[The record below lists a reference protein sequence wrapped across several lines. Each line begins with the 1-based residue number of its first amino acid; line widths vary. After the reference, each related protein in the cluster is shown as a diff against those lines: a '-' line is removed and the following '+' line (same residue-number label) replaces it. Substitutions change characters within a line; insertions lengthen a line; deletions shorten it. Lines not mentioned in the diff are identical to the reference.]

1 MFTII
6 SLLMYA
12 SLTVTSPDFD
22 PNTMIPSKY
31 TGKAE
36 LEKAMQGHI
45 LAQGELVGLYKKSK

>member
-1 MFTII
+1 MPPG
-6 SLLMYA
+6 YA